1 METVIAFQR
10 PLRPVGAG
18 VGQPEGHL
26 GRAAEPG
33 LVEVPDMAARIV
45 LEPVAQP
52 QAQHVLARLQRQLV
66 GIVIDDIVGIAD
78 VGGQRPFGDPPPV
91 EVQLVKAERADEQ
104 TALARLLDL
113 KSPAQIRGG
122 NRRLMRP
129 RHAGG
134 TNKLH
139 RKLHR
144 ILSLSPYHC
153 RLENDP
159 LHSSTA
165 GEKRK

>member
-1 METVIAFQR
+1 MGSASQRRASPGAWGRQSRLPAAVVKAGAFHPAAPAGVVVLAEPVIVEQHRGGRGAETVIAFQR
-10 PLRPVGAG
+10 PLRPIGAG

-78 VGGQRPFGDPPPV
+78 VGASAPLVIRRP
-91 EVQLVKAERADEQ
+91 LR
-104 TALARLLDL
+104 
-113 KSPAQIRGG
+113 
-122 NRRLMRP
+122 
-129 RHAGG
+129 
-134 TNKLH
+134 
-139 RKLHR
+139 
-144 ILSLSPYHC
+144 Y
-153 RLENDP
+153 
-159 LHSSTA
+159 SS
-165 GEKRK
+165 